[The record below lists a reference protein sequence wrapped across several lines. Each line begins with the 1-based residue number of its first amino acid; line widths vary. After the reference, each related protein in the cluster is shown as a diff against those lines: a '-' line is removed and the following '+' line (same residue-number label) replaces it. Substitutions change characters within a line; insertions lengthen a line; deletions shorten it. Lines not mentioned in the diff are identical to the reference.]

1 MKKIDQL
8 MDSLLEKVE
17 SKSLVIKGP
26 ILFFSFILYI
36 LIHPIK
42 FVEMIKKVN
51 RDVNYDRYKN
61 ITKLKEE
68 DIPIYFPDF
77 KKFKPGYWRVEFS
90 LGNGIE
96 IIFDTNVLVY
106 VSSGS
111 PGRGYSTFLYEEN
124 PTWGNIERCLERYQ
138 TDEFKKLKNRESRI
152 DEIIGS

>member
-26 ILFFSFILYI
+26 ILFFSCILYI

-42 FVEMIKKVN
+42 FVEMIRKVN

-77 KKFKPGYWRVEFS
+77 KKSKPGYWRVEFS

-152 DEIIGS
+152 DEIFGS

>member
-1 MKKIDQL
+1 MKIDRL

-42 FVEMIKKVN
+42 FVKMIKKVS

-77 KKFKPGYWRVEFS
+77 KKSKPGYWRVEFS

>member
-1 MKKIDQL
+1 MKIDRL

-42 FVEMIKKVN
+42 FVEMIRKVN

-77 KKFKPGYWRVEFS
+77 KKYNPGYWRVEFS

-106 VSSGS
+106 INTGN
-111 PGRGYSTFLYEEN
+111 PDRGYSTFLYEEN
-124 PTWGNIERCLERYQ
+124 PTWGDIERCLERYQ